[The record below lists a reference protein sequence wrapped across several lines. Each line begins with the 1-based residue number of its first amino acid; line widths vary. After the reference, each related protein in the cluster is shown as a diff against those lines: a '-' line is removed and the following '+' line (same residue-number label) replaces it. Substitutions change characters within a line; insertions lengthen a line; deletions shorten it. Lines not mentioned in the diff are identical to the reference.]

1 MFSFFNKTK
10 LVKTSFLNVV
20 NNTTISQLV
29 ITTLTFYNISF
40 NNVILFITDNASYML
55 VAFRVLSSLIPQ
67 LKHSTCFAHILNLV
81 GETWIEYKNFKFF
94 DHVVSL
100 IKTTFTYSPARK
112 RRWISFLSANGILN
126 PLLPPL
132 PVKTRW
138 NSWYNFV
145 FWLNKHFNFFIEFY
159 QEEEK
164 IEIVILLF

>member
-1 MFSFFNKTK
+1 M
-10 LVKTSFLNVV
+10 
-20 NNTTISQLV
+20 I
-29 ITTLTFYNISF
+29 I
-40 NNVILFITDNASYML
+40 
-55 VAFRVLSSLIPQ
+55 
-67 LKHSTCFAHILNLV
+67 
-81 GETWIEYKNFKFF
+81 
-94 DHVVSL
+94 VSL

-159 QEEEK
+159 QEEKKNRNSNSAILELIK
-164 IEIVILLF
+164 IFKDSNNIFFLQYIMHFITFNMQH

>member
-1 MFSFFNKTK
+1 M
-10 LVKTSFLNVV
+10 VKTSFLNVV

-29 ITTLTFYNISF
+29 VTTLTFYNISF

-100 IKTTFTYSPARK
+100 IKTTFTYSLARK